1 MKPGLKRALKIAVAV
16 ILVLIAVP
24 AAVVASAFIGTS
36 AIQDGRELDPAVRLV
51 KDGFVTIGVIDV
63 GGGKVALV
71 DAGVDKEGKAIL
83 AELSRR
89 NLGPDAVSAILLT
102 HGHNDHLAG
111 CHLFPAAPVYALAAD
126 VALAEGRE
134 SGKSPIGRVMGHK
147 PTGITIARGLVDGET
162 LTLGNRAVRVFAIPG
177 HTAGSAAYL
186 VNGVLFLGD
195 SAGSSKDGK
204 ILGAPKAFSDDGDQ
218 NRASL
223 KALADRLR
231 PEAAGVKYL
240 VPAHSGALEGLGPL
254 LAFTP

>member
-1 MKPGLKRALKIAVAV
+1 MKPGLKRVLKS
-16 ILVLIAVP
+16 
-24 AAVVASAFIGTS
+24 AAVVIVVLVAIPVAIIASAFIGTS
-36 AIQDGRELDPAVRLV
+36 AIQDGRDLGAVRIV
-51 KDGFVTIGVIDV
+51 KDGIVSMGVIDV

-89 NLGPDAVSAILLT
+89 NLAPDAVMAILLT
-102 HGHNDHLAG
+102 HGHGDHFAG
-111 CHLFPAAPVYALAAD
+111 AHLFPSAPVYALAAD

-134 SGKSPIGRVMGHK
+134 GGKGPLARVMGHK
-147 PTGITIARGLVDGET
+147 PTGITIARGLTDGEA
-162 LTLGNRAVRVFAIPG
+162 LTLGNKTVRVFAVPG

-186 VNGVLFLGD
+186 VDGVLFLGD

-204 ILGAPKAFSDDGDQ
+204 ILPAPWAFSDDGAQ

-231 PEAAGVKYL
+231 PEASTVKYL
-240 VPAHSGALEGLGPL
+240 VPAHSGVLEGLAPL
-254 LAFTP
+254 QAFVP